1 MSRVFEGRVALIT
14 GASQGIGEAIAER
27 LAAEGCA
34 LVLASRRREVCEEVG
49 ARLLS
54 QHDVETLAV
63 RMDVG
68 DLTSVGTAFDEAIER
83 FGQVNFLV
91 NNAGI
96 TRDNLLL
103 RMNPEDW
110 DTVLRTDLTGV
121 YNCSKTVLRSM
132 IRRRSG
138 RIVTISSVVGLL
150 GNAGQTAYAAAKA
163 GVFGFTKSL
172 AREVA
177 SRNITVNAVA
187 PGYVSTEMTAD
198 LPEGAAEKLREQIPL
213 GRLGEGADVAGAVR
227 YLLSEDAAYV
237 TGQVLSVDG
246 GMYM

>member
-1 MSRVFEGRVALIT
+1 MSGVFTGQVALIT

-27 LAAEGCA
+27 LASEGCN
-34 LVLASRRREVCEEVG
+34 LVLGSRRKDACEQVAE
-49 ARLLS
+49 RLAPYGV
-54 QHDVETLAV
+54 DIAAV
-63 RMDVG
+63 QMDVG
-68 DLTSVGTAFDEAIER
+68 DPESVSAAVGGVLER
-83 FGQVNFLV
+83 FEHLDALI

-103 RMNPEDW
+103 RLDSDDW
-110 DTVLRTDLTGV
+110 DAVLRTDLTGV
-121 YNCSKTVLRSM
+121 FNCSKAVLRSM
-132 IRRRSG
+132 IRRRRG

-187 PGYVSTEMTAD
+187 PGYISTEMTAG
-198 LPEGAAEKLREQIPL
+198 LPEGAAEKLRGQIPL
-213 GRLGEGADVAGAVR
+213 GRLGEPADVAGVVR
-227 YLLSEDAAYV
+227 FLLSEDAAYV